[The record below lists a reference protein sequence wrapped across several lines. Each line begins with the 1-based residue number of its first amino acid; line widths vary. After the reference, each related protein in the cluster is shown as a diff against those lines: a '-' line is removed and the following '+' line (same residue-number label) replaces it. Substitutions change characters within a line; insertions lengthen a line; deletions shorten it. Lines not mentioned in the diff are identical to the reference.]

1 MNKINQ
7 LKIILLHFRTF
18 LNGVLVGILLGVLF
32 APDSGEETRKKITRR
47 AQGIKDNYDDL
58 ADNVSSTYG
67 KVKNKAGNIV
77 NKAKEKFNDMKGQ
90 TESTYDV

>member
-1 MNKINQ
+1 MH
-7 LKIILLHFRTF
+7 LRTF
-18 LNGVLVGILLGVLF
+18 VNGVLVGILLGVLF

-77 NKAKEKFNDMKGQ
+77 NKAKQKFNDMKGE
-90 TESTYDV
+90 TEPMYDV